1 MIASFEF
8 NSSISKVIKGY
19 SNTVLC
25 PWNEIHLG
33 FDFYFIDVAKVL
45 AAAPGQ
51 VSTIEQ
57 IDRGIGRQDRY
68 ALRLVINYSETLATE
83 YLFET
88 WSDLLSDY
96 QHQESWLK
104 VELNEWV
111 QLGWPIA
118 NFSLIN
124 SDSHVHFAVLENGT
138 PAPICQYYSTDAYNK
153 MMGLVRYHGLNWTK
167 ICYLM
172 FPLP

>member
-57 IDRGIGRQDRY
+57 IDRGIGRKDRY
-68 ALRLVINYSETLATE
+68 ALRLVINYSVTIATE
-83 YLFET
+83 YLFEI
-88 WSDLLSDY
+88 WSDNYLDY
-96 QHQESWLK
+96 QQQVSMVHVALG
-104 VELNEWV
+104 EWV
-111 QLGWPIA
+111 QLGWDIA
-118 NFSLIN
+118 WFHNVN
-124 SDSHVHFAVLENGT
+124 SSAHIHFAVLENGNS
-138 PAPICQYYSTDAYNK
+138 APICQYYSTDAYNK
-153 MMGLVRYHGLNWTK
+153 MMGLIEYHGLNWTK